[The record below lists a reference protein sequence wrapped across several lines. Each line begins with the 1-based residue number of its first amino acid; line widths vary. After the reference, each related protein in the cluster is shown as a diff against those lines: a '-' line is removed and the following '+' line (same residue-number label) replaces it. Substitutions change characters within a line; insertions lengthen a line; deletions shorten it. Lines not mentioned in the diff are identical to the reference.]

1 MFCHVVW
8 LCCQLFCPAVV
19 FVEGSLRVDASVS
32 VHQPNEP
39 LGVRAEV
46 KNLNSIRSLTKAIGQ
61 QFILL
66 SLPNEKK
73 NSVLT
78 VRCFTS

>member
-1 MFCHVVW
+1 MLSF
-8 LCCQLFCPAVV
+8 CQLFCPAVV
-19 FVEGSLRVDASVS
+19 AVEGSLRVDASVS

-39 LGVRAEV
+39 FGVRAEV

-66 SLPNEKK
+66 
-73 NSVLT
+73 
-78 VRCFTS
+78 F